1 MTTFAP
7 AAESVSCVISSQ
19 PRDLTITKCRGLDSI
34 LRIIKQ
40 EKQENEMF
48 KSEFGV
54 IQNIIICYVM
64 VIQIYIPEAR
74 CFYGFQIMMENI
86 FSEM

>member
-1 MTTFAP
+1 
-7 AAESVSCVISSQ
+7 
-19 PRDLTITKCRGLDSI
+19 
-34 LRIIKQ
+34 
-40 EKQENEMF
+40 MF

-54 IQNIIICYVM
+54 IQNIILCYVM

>member
-1 MTTFAP
+1 
-7 AAESVSCVISSQ
+7 
-19 PRDLTITKCRGLDSI
+19 
-34 LRIIKQ
+34 
-40 EKQENEMF
+40 MF

-86 FSEM
+86 FSEMYSLHIDTIKDRKERNELLNAIKTVPPVMKKVQWALQ

>member
-1 MTTFAP
+1 
-7 AAESVSCVISSQ
+7 
-19 PRDLTITKCRGLDSI
+19 
-34 LRIIKQ
+34 
-40 EKQENEMF
+40 MF

-54 IQNIIICYVM
+54 IQNIILCYVM

-74 CFYGFQIMMENI
+74 CFYSFQIMMENI